1 MEYINEVK
9 LNCQTRIQILARI
22 NTNLPFTVEIFEPRD
37 SLLQD
42 IIDSLFQDII
52 DSLFQDI
59 IVSLFQDIIDSL
71 FQDIIDSLSDSS
83 DISAAEMSS
92 TWNNLK

>member
-52 DSLFQDI
+52 
-59 IVSLFQDIIDSL
+59 VSLFQDIIDSL

>member
-1 MEYINEVK
+1 MRKNFLNFFYTVQREDAEITRTVPLRGCECMEYINEVK

-42 IIDSLFQDII
+42 IIDSL
-52 DSLFQDI
+52 
-59 IVSLFQDIIDSL
+59 
-71 FQDIIDSLSDSS
+71 SDSS
-83 DISAAEMSS
+83 AISAAEISP
-92 TWNNLK
+92 T